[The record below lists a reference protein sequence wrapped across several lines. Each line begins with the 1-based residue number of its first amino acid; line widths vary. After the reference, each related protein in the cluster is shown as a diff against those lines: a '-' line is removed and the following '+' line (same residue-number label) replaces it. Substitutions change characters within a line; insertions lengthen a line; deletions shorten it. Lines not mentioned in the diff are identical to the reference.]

1 MLAWMSSKSENCTN
15 PNEGSKVPT
24 RNSWKKVVTRE
35 KYVCK
40 EKINWESCDLELYA
54 SLKPKKSKN
63 LNPLMSDI
71 H

>member
-24 RNSWKKVVTRE
+24 RNSSKEVVTRE

-40 EKINWESCDLELYA
+40 EKIN
-54 SLKPKKSKN
+54 
-63 LNPLMSDI
+63 
-71 H
+71 